1 LHPVFLAKKCLIL
14 DYRILKEAHLKLKLI
29 QEDSQVAIE
38 AIGFNLAALE
48 AELAPGVFIDIAFQ
62 INANT
67 FQNKTTL
74 QLVIQDLCMSA

>member
-1 LHPVFLAKKCLIL
+1 MIL

-48 AELAPGVFIDIAFQ
+48 ADLAVGVLVDIVFQ
-62 INANT
+62 ISANT
-67 FQNKTTL
+67 YQNKTTL
-74 QLVIQDLCMSA
+74 QLVIQDLCTSA